1 VSRVP
6 AAVYQNLGTMRLSDL
21 SASMQAEIAKTPVG
35 QTTEPFTSPAGV
47 ELIVRCD
54 KPVPIETAIVI
65 PTRDQVEQQLY
76 EEQMTVLARRYLR
89 DLRREADVE
98 SR

>member
-1 VSRVP
+1 
-6 AAVYQNLGTMRLSDL
+6 
-21 SASMQAEIAKTPVG
+21 
-35 QTTEPFTSPAGV
+35 V

-54 KPVPIETAIVI
+54 KLVPQESAIVI
-65 PTRDQVEQQLY
+65 PSRDQVEQQLY
-76 EEQMTVLARRYLR
+76 EQQMTVLARRYLR

>member
-1 VSRVP
+1 MPGVL
-6 AAVYQNLGTMRLSDL
+6 YMNFGTMKLTDL
-21 SASMQAEIAKTPVG
+21 SAELQSAIAKAPVRG
-35 QTTEPFTSPAGV
+35 ASPIPFVSSAGV

-54 KPVPIETAIVI
+54 KAFPRNGHGHSHKDQIE
-65 PTRDQVEQQLY
+65 RQLY

-98 SR
+98 MR